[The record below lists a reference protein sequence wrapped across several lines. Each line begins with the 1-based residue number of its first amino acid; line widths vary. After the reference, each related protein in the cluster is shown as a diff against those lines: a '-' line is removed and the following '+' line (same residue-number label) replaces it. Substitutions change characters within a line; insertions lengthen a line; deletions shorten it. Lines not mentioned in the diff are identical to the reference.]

1 LRSAM
6 NVAALNCLRPGDEP
20 IIAAYSDMLKSF
32 ARPLTAANRTV
43 DSEYRERH
51 GSGFR
56 PIRDEYMTQ
65 VYNYFAAPPV
75 LPEFCDVARTVAAEY
90 LLEKPADLEAYAAGI
105 LPRFEQPFLRFF
117 NAYERWRNEV
127 SSWDAQYGAQ
137 YGHI

>member
-1 LRSAM
+1 APAPIPARPAPPNDAGPNLFVPIVDRLGVRQTVNANLSAAQTVWNLRSAM

-65 VYNYFAAPPV
+65 VYN
-75 LPEFCDVARTVAAEY
+75 
-90 LLEKPADLEAYAAGI
+90 
-105 LPRFEQPFLRFF
+105 
-117 NAYERWRNEV
+117 
-127 SSWDAQYGAQ
+127 
-137 YGHI
+137 